1 MDNYEKICK
10 ICKSAPTKG
19 KADACEK
26 CLKELESYSVKGSP
40 TVWKRNPKGKRLCVA
55 DELMS
60 ILRHMRKTT
69 KDGWISYEKLADY
82 LRCPV
87 DTTVTLIRRNKGKVE
102 TSGRKVRLKAAAT
115 DESLQNII
123 AHIIDAVP
131 LKAEIERLLDDFD
144 HR

>member
-10 ICKSAPTKG
+10 ICRGAPTKG

-26 CLKELESYSVKGSP
+26 CLKELESYSAKGSP
-40 TVWKRNPKGKRLCVA
+40 TVWKRNPKGKKLCVT
-55 DELMS
+55 DELLS

-82 LRCPV
+82 LKCSKNTV
-87 DTTVTLIRRNKGKVE
+87 VTLIRRNRSKIE
-102 TSGRKVRLKAAAT
+102 TSGGKARLKSAAKE
-115 DESLQNII
+115 ESLQNVI

-131 LKAEIERLLDDFD
+131 LKPEIERLLDDFD